1 MNSTP
6 SCGNQSAMND
16 SNVNQ
21 ARALEP
27 RLPSSIDVKQE
38 RSSPKMVD
46 MRQSCNDSQVQLNV
60 AENELT

>member
-1 MNSTP
+1 
-6 SCGNQSAMND
+6 MND

-46 MRQSCNDSQVQLNV
+46 VRQSCSDSQVQLNV